1 MNEQLTPARLVSGAE
16 LIAVVRSA
24 QLHRLNMAP
33 RVRIVSDV
41 TIIEQDIS
49 IAGVTRVESIEAR
62 SSDQL
67 VLFPH
72 LVHVLRNRPDLG
84 PQFRCSMYHID
95 TRTRAGL
102 VLLDVLVP
110 EFEALTPSI

>member
-1 MNEQLTPARLVSGAE
+1 MNEQLSPARLVSGAE

-33 RVRIVSDV
+33 RVRILSDV
-41 TIIEQDIS
+41 MIIEQDIS

-62 SSDQL
+62 SSDQF

-72 LVHVLRNRPDLG
+72 LVHVQRTDRTWALSFGAP
-84 PQFRCSMYHID
+84 STMS
-95 TRTRAGL
+95 TRERERA
-102 VLLDVLVP
+102 
-110 EFEALTPSI
+110 